1 MADQR
6 LPAGGSDGTAVGL
19 GVNHNLPKVSAN
31 VYAAVQNYAV
41 QDGAT
46 DTDDTVVMI
55 GTRIM
60 F

>member
-1 MADQR
+1 
-6 LPAGGSDGTAVGL
+6 
-19 GVNHNLPKVSAN
+19 
-31 VYAAVQNYAV
+31 VQNYAV

-55 GTRIM
+55 GTRIK